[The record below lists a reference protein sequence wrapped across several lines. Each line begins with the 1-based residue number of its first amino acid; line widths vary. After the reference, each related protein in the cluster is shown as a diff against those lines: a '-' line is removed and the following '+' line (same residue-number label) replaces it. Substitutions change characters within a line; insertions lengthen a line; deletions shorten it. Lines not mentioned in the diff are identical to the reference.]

1 MPWLNI
7 VNLIKGRVAALR
19 MGKIRRAAVC
29 VTPQTSSVVV
39 GLTLGRCLTMES
51 HPSSILQ
58 FSFSFHATIKKQNQS
73 KTKK

>member
-19 MGKIRRAAVC
+19 MGKIRSAAVC
-29 VTPQTSSVVV
+29 VPPQTSVVL
-39 GLTLGRCLTMES
+39 GLTLGRGLTMES

-58 FSFSFHATIKKQNQS
+58 FSFSFHATVKKQNQS